1 MQNICGGTNIIKLL
15 DVVRDPQSKTPS
27 LVFEYVNNTDF
38 KVLYPTLG
46 DHDIR
51 YYLYEL
57 LKVGYEAVIM
67 LNGSMVINSF
77 VIRLLQVLCMDP
89 CRSCACSACLLVH
102 VRCLTCQQIVLKPDS
117 SRACCESFCCRASTS
132 AIHKA
137 SCIGM

>member
-1 MQNICGGTNIIKLL
+1 LQNICGGTNIVKLL

-67 LNGSMVINSF
+67 LNGSMVINSS
-77 VIRLLQVLCMDP
+77 VIRLLQV
-89 CRSCACSACLLVH
+89 CAWTPAGLVH
-102 VRCLTCQQIVLKPDS
+102 VQHVSLCMC
-117 SRACCESFCCRASTS
+117 AA
-132 AIHKA
+132 
-137 SCIGM
+137 

>member
-27 LVFEYVNNTDF
+27 LVFEYVDNTDF
-38 KVLYPTLG
+38 KVLYPTLD

-57 LKVGYEAVIM
+57 LKVSCQVVIM

-77 VIRLLQVLCMDP
+77 VLRPLQVLCMFSISPRAWVLPDM
-89 CRSCACSACLLVH
+89 SADCAEV
-102 VRCLTCQQIVLKPDS
+102 
-117 SRACCESFCCRASTS
+117 
-132 AIHKA
+132 
-137 SCIGM
+137 

>member
-1 MQNICGGTNIIKLL
+1 MSFPRQAAQLSVPLIQIKREIKILQNICGGTNIIKLL

-27 LVFEYVNNTDF
+27 LVFEYVDNTDF

-57 LKVGYEAVIM
+57 LKVGYEDVPM

-77 VIRLLQVLCMDP
+77 VLRPLQVLCMFSIFP
-89 CRSCACSACLLVH
+89 
-102 VRCLTCQQIVLKPDS
+102 
-117 SRACCESFCCRASTS
+117 
-132 AIHKA
+132 
-137 SCIGM
+137 SCIGDA